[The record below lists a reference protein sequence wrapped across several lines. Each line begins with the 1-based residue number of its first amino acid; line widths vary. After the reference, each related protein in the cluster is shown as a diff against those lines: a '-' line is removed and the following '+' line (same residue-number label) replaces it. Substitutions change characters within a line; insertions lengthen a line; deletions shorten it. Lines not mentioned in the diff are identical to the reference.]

1 MLLPLKQHHLPHN
14 GPSDSVQ
21 LAKWCHLPDL
31 LRRHD
36 CVQVARG
43 LGVHCPNL
51 RARARRAKQCGLCEQ
66 VATEGPKAAAG
77 WEAFLERMHFPA
89 CVLAELGAGE
99 AQGLQTLVDS
109 TDDTGHRCRLTAA
122 LREPCWKRPA
132 PPPTRPW
139 GLWAWNGKSWL
150 DAVTVLVLALKS
162 LVAPRAPAQKPHP
175 EGVFGPR
182 ELGVHRVPP
191 WDAPVHTAAVRPVTP
206 EPIGHA
212 GSTGYLIL
220 PRALG

>member
-150 DAVTVLVLALKS
+150 DAVTFSSS
-162 LVAPRAPAQKPHP
+162 LLNRWSPRGPQLRNHIPRVSLGRGSWGCTAFLRGMHLFTQLQCARSHP
-175 EGVFGPR
+175 SQSDTPDQ
-182 ELGVHRVPP
+182 RV
-191 WDAPVHTAAVRPVTP
+191 T
-206 EPIGHA
+206 
-212 GSTGYLIL
+212 
-220 PRALG
+220 